1 MPTLIGAG
9 LCLMAAALILL
20 SLIAQSNQNKNRH

>member
-1 MPTLIGAG
+1 MFTLIAAG

-20 SLIAQSNQNKNRH
+20 SLIAQSNQNNNRH